1 MSNGTSPSSA
11 YRTEPFTFKQKT
23 TANFFWGAE
32 HILGTERFQGLFAE
46 RKHQHDGQLLEHLQ
60 KQGEGRL
67 VEVERVSGITPRG
80 FQRRFHRPGVPV
92 ILAAAAREW
101 DCCRNW
107 SLDYFAH
114 NYGNE
119 LCSIT
124 DYGEDKEMPL
134 AEVIDRVR
142 AGTLR
147 GSHFSRL
154 VHNNKALSEQVDMD
168 YIQSFY
174 PAVTH
179 KTTFQFFIG
188 AAGLQTKIHAGA
200 TNNFHVQVHGEKTW
214 WITHVG
220 FNPVIR
226 PRITGSPLLAA
237 RFDPT
242 DRRQSPADPYIDI
255 YKAKLFPGDILY
267 VPAFYWHH
275 VSYDTESI
283 ATGFRWVTPR
293 DVARGAMSLA
303 IMATAT
309 HPSFFEYYLK
319 SVAGKMVPFYGD
331 KRAGKTES

>member
-1 MSNGTSPSSA
+1 MTDTTTT
-11 YRTEPFTFKQKT
+11 YRTAPFTLAQKT
-23 TANFFWGAE
+23 ASNFYWGAE
-32 HILGTERFQGLFAE
+32 HLLGSDRFEGLLGA
-46 RKHQHDGQLLEHLQ
+46 RKQRHDARLLEHLEA
-60 KQGEGRL
+60 QGRGRL
-67 VEVERVSGITPRG
+67 VDVERVSGITTKS
-80 FQRRFHRPGVPV
+80 FQRRFHHPGVPV
-92 ILAAAAREW
+92 ILSGAAREW
-101 DCCRNW
+101 TCCKLW
-107 SLDYFAH
+107 SLDYFAQ
-114 NYGNE
+114 NYGAE
-119 LCSIT
+119 SCSIT
-124 DYGEDKEMPL
+124 DYGEETELPM
-134 AEVIDRVR
+134 ASVIERIR
-142 AGTLR
+142 NGTLR

-154 VHNNKALSEQVDMD
+154 VHNNKALSSHVDMEF
-168 YIQSFY
+168 IESFY
-174 PAVTH
+174 PADTH

-226 PRITGSPLLAA
+226 PRVTGSPLLSA

-242 DRRQSPADPYIDI
+242 SRNEAPADPFIDV
-255 YKAKLFPGDILY
+255 YKAKLYPGDILY

-309 HPSFFEYYLK
+309 KPSFLEYYVK
-319 SVAGKMVPFYGD
+319 SIAGKLVPFYGD
-331 KRAGKTES
+331 KRAAEKTR